1 MSEYQSQREKQ
12 IMKTSGIGIGTNI
25 LLAVFKAM
33 IGLASNSV
41 AIILDAINNLSDAL
55 SSILTIV
62 GTKLASKP
70 ADKKHP
76 YGYGRM
82 EYITSIIVAAIVL
95 AAGISA
101 FISSGERIFKPEEVE
116 YSKITV
122 VIVLVGIVAKYVLG
136 RYVKKIGNDVNSK
149 ALIASGADSS
159 FDALISTAT
168 LISIFISIIFNVTI
182 DGYVGVIIAVVIIKA
197 GIEMILDSLDE
208 ILGKRPSSELT
219 RSIKEDVMSYDGV
232 KGAYDLLLNNYGP
245 VKMTG
250 SIHIEVD
257 ENATGKDIFVLTKT
271 IQSAIMRKYDTF
283 LTIGVYIVNSDEGVS
298 EMAEDIRK
306 IVTSYEYLLEIH
318 ALYIVKE
325 RKLVT
330 FDVVIDLTA
339 DNAEEIRNNIEQE
352 LKKKYNDFT
361 FLITYDTDY
370 SD

>member
-1 MSEYQSQREKQ
+1 
-12 IMKTSGIGIGTNI
+12 MKTSGIGIGTNV
-25 LLAVFKAM
+25 LLAIFKAI

-82 EYITSIIVAAIVL
+82 EYITSIVVAAIVL

-101 FISSGERIFKPEEVE
+101 FISSGERIFKPEEVS
-116 YSKITV
+116 YSKVTV
-122 VIVLVGIVAKYVLG
+122 VIVLVGIVGKYLLG
-136 RYVKKIGNDVNSK
+136 RYVKKVGNEVNSK
-149 ALIASGADSS
+149 ALIASGADAL

-168 LISIFISIIFNVTI
+168 LISVLISIIFNVTI

-197 GIEMILDSLDE
+197 GIEMIMDSLDE
-208 ILGKRPSSELT
+208 ILGKRPSSALT
-219 RSIKEDVMSYDGV
+219 KSIKEDVMSYEGV

-257 ENATGKDIFVLTKT
+257 ENATGKQIFILTKT
-271 IQSAIMRKYDTF
+271 IQSAIMKKYDTF
-283 LTIGVYIVNSDEGVS
+283 LTIGIYIVNSDDDIS
-298 EMAEDIRK
+298 EMSEDIRN
-306 IVTSYEYLLEIH
+306 IVMSYEYLLEIH
-318 ALYIVKE
+318 ALYIAKE

-330 FDVVIDLTA
+330 FDVVIDLAA
-339 DNAEEIRNNIEQE
+339 DNAEEIRSNIEKE
-352 LKKKYNDFT
+352 LKGKYENFT
-361 FLITYDTDY
+361 FMITYDTDY

>member
-1 MSEYQSQREKQ
+1 MNEYQSQREKQ
-12 IMKTSGIGIGTNI
+12 IMKTSSIGIGTNV
-25 LLAVFKAM
+25 LLAVFKAI

-62 GTKLASKP
+62 GTKLAGKP

-82 EYITSIIVAAIVL
+82 EYITSIVVAAIVL

-101 FISSGERIFKPEEVE
+101 FISSGERILKPEEVS
-116 YSKITV
+116 YSKVTV
-122 VIVLVGIVAKYVLG
+122 VIVLMGIVGKYLLG
-136 RYVKKIGNDVNSK
+136 RYVKKVGNEVNSK
-149 ALIASGADSS
+149 ALIASGADAL

-168 LISIFISIIFNVTI
+168 LISVLISIIFNVTI

-197 GIEMILDSLDE
+197 GVEMIMDSLDE
-208 ILGKRPSSELT
+208 ILGKRPSSTLT
-219 RSIKEDVMSYDGV
+219 KSIKEEVMSHDGV

-257 ENATGKDIFVLTKT
+257 ENATGKQIFVLTKT
-271 IQSAIMRKYDTF
+271 IQSAIIKKYDTF
-283 LTIGVYIVNSDEGVS
+283 LTIGIYIVNSDDGIS
-298 EMAEDIRK
+298 EMSEDIRK
-306 IVTSYEYLLEIH
+306 IVMSYEYLLEIH
-318 ALYIVKE
+318 ALYIVQE

-330 FDVVIDLTA
+330 FDVVIDLVA
-339 DNAEEIRNNIEQE
+339 DKAEEIRGNIEKE
-352 LKKKYNDFT
+352 LKGKYDNFT
-361 FLITYDTDY
+361 FMITYDTDY

>member
-1 MSEYQSQREKQ
+1 MNERQSQREKQ
-12 IMKTSGIGIGTNI
+12 IMKTSGIGIGTNV
-25 LLAVFKAM
+25 LLAIFKAI

-82 EYITSIIVAAIVL
+82 EYITSIVVAAIVL

-101 FISSGERIFKPEEVE
+101 FISSGERIFKPEEVS
-116 YSKITV
+116 YSKVTV
-122 VIVLVGIVAKYVLG
+122 VIVLVGIVGKYLLG
-136 RYVKKIGNDVNSK
+136 RYVKKVGNEVNSK
-149 ALIASGADSS
+149 ALIASGADAL

-168 LISIFISIIFNVTI
+168 LISVLISIIFNVTI

-197 GIEMILDSLDE
+197 GIEMIMDSLDE
-208 ILGKRPSSELT
+208 ILGKRPSSALT
-219 RSIKEDVMSYDGV
+219 KSIKEDVMSYEGV

-257 ENATGKDIFVLTKT
+257 ENATGKQIFILTKT
-271 IQSAIMRKYDTF
+271 IQSAIMKKYDTF
-283 LTIGVYIVNSDEGVS
+283 LTIGIYIVNSDDDIS
-298 EMAEDIRK
+298 EMSEDIRN
-306 IVTSYEYLLEIH
+306 IVMSYEYLLEIH
-318 ALYIVKE
+318 ALYIAKE

-330 FDVVIDLTA
+330 FDVVIDLAA
-339 DNAEEIRNNIEQE
+339 DNAEEIRSNIEKE
-352 LKKKYNDFT
+352 LKGKYENFT
-361 FLITYDTDY
+361 FMITYDTDY